1 MITMGNARCGTIAH
15 DAVRIRRFVKIAMR
29 RNYGAALCAFAI
41 ATSVLA
47 ILALLVAASPAHA
60 GDSAH
65 IHWSSV
71 TEAQV
76 KIDQTTPLTWGVY
89 QAEKKGKPD
98 KKLSDQALVLV
109 GHRYLLIDLKSKHV
123 YEVPLN
129 DVHVQGDGV
138 DSGDLLA
145 SSRLLPTSD
154 WIWRN
159 VGPAEMYR
167 VTLGDYGLMLQLT
180 LPHPYLISPY
190 Y

>member
-1 MITMGNARCGTIAH
+1 M
-15 DAVRIRRFVKIAMR
+15 
-29 RNYGAALCAFAI
+29 
-41 ATSVLA
+41 S
-47 ILALLVAASPAHA
+47 
-60 GDSAH
+60 
-65 IHWSSV
+65 
-71 TEAQV
+71 EAQV

-98 KKLSDQALVLV
+98 KKLSDLALVLL
-109 GHRYLLIDLKSKHV
+109 GHRYLLIDLKNKQV
-123 YEVPLN
+123 YEVPLKE
-129 DVHVQGDGV
+129 VHTQNDGV

-159 VGPAEMYR
+159 VGPAELYR